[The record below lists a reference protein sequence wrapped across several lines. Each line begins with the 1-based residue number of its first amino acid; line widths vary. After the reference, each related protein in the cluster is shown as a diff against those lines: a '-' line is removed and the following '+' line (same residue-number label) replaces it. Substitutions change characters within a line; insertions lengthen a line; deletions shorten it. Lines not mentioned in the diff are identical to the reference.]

1 MLVRC
6 LYASRP
12 VDPMNGALLDG
23 ILEQSR
29 RNNPRQGITGI
40 LCVADDL
47 YIQLLEGG
55 RDEVCEI
62 FNAIVRDDR
71 HRQVRLLSYEEI
83 SERRFGNWSMGHVS
97 IPRVNPSL
105 LLKYFKRTWIPSRVP
120 ARPPCPCWASWL
132 PRQRSSPEANRE
144 IRAFRR
150 PSGGRWQDH
159 AGLAAALQ
167 GLAGRPGRGLGISRE
182 PGPPVRAG
190 PLCASARGEVGWR
203 KLAHP

>member
-71 HRQVRLLSYEEI
+71 HRQVRILSYEEI

-97 IPRVNPSL
+97 ISRVNPSL
-105 LLKYFKRTWIPSRVP
+105 LLKY
-120 ARPPCPCWASWL
+120 CM
-132 PRQRSSPEANRE
+132 
-144 IRAFRR
+144 RAELDPFEG
-150 PSGGRWQDH
+150 PGQATLSLLGELV
-159 AGLAAALQ
+159 ATAA
-167 GLAGRPGRGLGISRE
+167 I
-182 PGPPVRAG
+182 VT
-190 PLCASARGEVGWR
+190 RGE
-203 KLAHP
+203 

>member
-71 HRQVRLLSYEEI
+71 HRQVRILSYEEI

-105 LLKYFKRTWIPSRVP
+105 LLKYFKRADLDPFEGPGQATLSLLGELV
-120 ARPPCPCWASWL
+120 AT
-132 PRQRSSPEANRE
+132 
-144 IRAFRR
+144 
-150 PSGGRWQDH
+150 
-159 AGLAAALQ
+159 AA
-167 GLAGRPGRGLGISRE
+167 I
-182 PGPPVRAG
+182 VT
-190 PLCASARGEVGWR
+190 RGE
-203 KLAHP
+203 